1 MTNAAA
7 EIRLR
12 KKMTLAVAKR
22 KSKTREVGEEVMR
35 EGGGKERER
44 ERERVRERVKRGS
57 DLCRRKRLTH
67 IELKYQS
74 GVFLKQPF
82 VELSCTE
89 LKEFE

>member
-44 ERERVRERVKRGS
+44 ERER
-57 DLCRRKRLTH
+57 
-67 IELKYQS
+67 
-74 GVFLKQPF
+74 
-82 VELSCTE
+82 ELSVAQIYVGE
-89 LKEFE
+89 ND